1 MKKNNKNQ
9 KIMKIIVAVVAIAMV
24 VTTFSSVFSFGGIND
39 SKNPQVVENNTD
51 SNTNTEN
58 NTQEKVNTD
67 ITDALRKDMENA
79 KVEVKDKEVIGVINV
94 SEAAN
99 KAQADKLADEYTKT
113 LKDKYK
119 DKNIKVQVVYNKE
132 KLSESSTY
140 VDVNKDPK
148 SKLPKTNVQ
157 ISAGLSGM
165 DRYVAIS
172 LDTDKPEQYV
182 VKVLGQ
188 DLKYVPSKKFFHGVV
203 ESTDEEAI
211 KKGVKVTVKK

>member
-9 KIMKIIVAVVAIAMV
+9 KIMKIIVAVVAIAML
-24 VTTFSSVFSFGGIND
+24 VTTFSAVFTLNG
-39 SKNPQVVENNTD
+39 SKDPVVIENNTD
-51 SNTNTEN
+51 TNTGN
-58 NTQEKVNTD
+58 NTGEKVNTD
-67 ITDALRKDMENA
+67 ITDTLKKDMENA

-99 KAQADKLADEYTKT
+99 KAQADKLADEYTNT
-113 LKDKYK
+113 LKEKYK
-119 DKNIKVQVVYNKE
+119 DKDIKVQVIYNKE

-140 VDVNKDPK
+140 VNVNKDTA
-148 SKLPKTNVQ
+148 SKLPKASIQ

-165 DRYVAIS
+165 DRYVAVS

-182 VKVLGQ
+182 VKALGQ
-188 DLKYVPSKKFFHGVV
+188 DLKYVPAKKFFHGVV

-211 KKGVKVTVKK
+211 KKGVKVTLKK

>member
-51 SNTNTEN
+51 N
-58 NTQEKVNTD
+58 NVKKVNTD